1 MANETKE
8 TIEEMIDNIN
18 VTKYIRP
25 AEGNLGTK
33 KLKKIK
39 KKGLRSTLER
49 VEKRSEDAAKKAA
62 NYEILLVEEPGFLE
76 AEGIEKTFNI
86 TQKKLKE
93 NLGDEVTSLKIFD
106 LDLKTFGA
114 YSLDYT
120 RNGRNMIIGGRKG
133 HLATFDW
140 QSNKKG
146 CEIYVKE
153 TVRDVKWLHNELF
166 FAAAQKKYVFIYD
179 QNGLEIHKLKNH
191 IEVNK
196 IEFLPYHFL
205 LVSVG
210 NAGWLKYQD
219 TSTGKLVTELR
230 TKLGQCDVMAQN
242 PWNAIIHLGH
252 TNGTVSLWSPNM
264 STPLV
269 KMLTHRGP
277 VKALAI
283 DHTGTYMASA
293 GLDGR
298 LKLWDVR
305 TYKCLQDYY
314 TRTSVSSLSIS
325 QLGLLGVGWGPH
337 VTVWKDAFKTKQ
349 KSPYMNH
356 LQEGTQIQ
364 DINFCPYEDVL
375 GIGHSN
381 GISSILIPGSG
392 EPNIDS
398 LEANPF
404 QTKKQR
410 QESEVHSLLDK
421 IQPEMITLDPTFIG
435 KVDRASREML
445 AKERKEEEEGL
456 KNGSKKQE
464 SRNRTR
470 GKNNSLKKYLRKKQ
484 KNVIDERKLKIQQ
497 RIEKEKEA
505 RRKKRSNDEID
516 DNKPSTALDRFTNK
530 NRKIY

>member
-18 VTKYIRP
+18 VKKYIRP

-49 VEKRSEDAAKKAA
+49 VEKRSEDAARKAA
-62 NYEILLVEEPGFLE
+62 NYEILLVEEPGYLE

-93 NLGDEVTSLKIFD
+93 NLEDEVTS
-106 LDLKTFGA
+106 LKTFGA

-120 RNGRNMIIGGRKG
+120 RNGRNMVIGGRKG

-153 TVRDVKWLHNELF
+153 AVRDVKWLHNELF

-179 QNGLEIHKLKNH
+179 QNGLEVHKLKNH
-191 IEVNK
+191 IE
-196 IEFLPYHFL
+196 
-205 LVSVG
+205 G

-252 TNGTVSLWSPNM
+252 TNVSLWSPNM

-277 VKALAI
+277 VKALAV

-356 LQEGTQIQ
+356 LQAGTQIQ

-375 GIGHSN
+375 GIGHSD
-381 GISSILIPGSG
+381 GISSILIP
-392 EPNIDS
+392 
-398 LEANPF
+398 EANPF

-421 IQPEMITLDPTFIG
+421 IQPEMITLDPTFVG

-464 SRNRTR
+464 SH
-470 GKNNSLKKYLRKKQ
+470 
-484 KNVIDERKLKIQQ
+484 
-497 RIEKEKEA
+497 
-505 RRKKRSNDEID
+505 